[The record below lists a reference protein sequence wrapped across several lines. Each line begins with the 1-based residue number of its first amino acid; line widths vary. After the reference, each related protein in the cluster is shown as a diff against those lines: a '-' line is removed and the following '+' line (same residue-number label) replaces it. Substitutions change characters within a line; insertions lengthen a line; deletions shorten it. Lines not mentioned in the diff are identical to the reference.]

1 MIFLKFCVI
10 IDLIEVFTI
19 DKRND
24 CDHYRFHWVLRGK
37 MNFIVAS
44 IFISGGQGNFDI
56 LNERC
61 IRDDNSLYLNEKYFA
76 IMMWE
81 VRYE

>member
-1 MIFLKFCVI
+1 
-10 IDLIEVFTI
+10 
-19 DKRND
+19 
-24 CDHYRFHWVLRGK
+24 

-76 IMMWE
+76 LYLNEKYFAIMMWE

>member
-1 MIFLKFCVI
+1 M
-10 IDLIEVFTI
+10 IDLIEVIII
-19 DKRND
+19 DKWND
-24 CDHYRFHWVLRGK
+24 CDLNRFHWVLRGK
-37 MNFIVAS
+37 TNFIVAS

>member
-1 MIFLKFCVI
+1 
-10 IDLIEVFTI
+10 
-19 DKRND
+19 
-24 CDHYRFHWVLRGK
+24 

>member
-1 MIFLKFCVI
+1 MILLSFYVILNPIEVVI
-10 IDLIEVFTI
+10 IE
-19 DKRND
+19 KRNNR
-24 CDHYRFHWVLRGK
+24 DHYRFHWVLRGK

-44 IFISGGQGNFDI
+44 IFISGGQGIFDI

>member
-1 MIFLKFCVI
+1 
-10 IDLIEVFTI
+10 
-19 DKRND
+19 
-24 CDHYRFHWVLRGK
+24 

-44 IFISGGQGNFDI
+44 IFINGGQGIFDI

-61 IRDDNSLYLNEKYFA
+61 IRDDNSLYLSEKYFA